1 MKKSLRLKAL
11 LTLLVGLFL
20 SIGAFAQQIAVK
32 GHVKDTTGEPVI
44 GANVLVKGTTN
55 GTITDFDGNFML
67 NVPKDAILSVS
78 FVGYKSAEVKAA
90 STVMVT
96 LEDDSQVLDAVVVIG
111 YGSVKKNDMTG
122 SVTAIKPDKLNK
134 GLITNAQDMMTGK
147 IAGVSVIS
155 KGGAPGEGATIRIR
169 GGSSL
174 TAENDPLIVIDG
186 LAMDNKGV
194 KGLANPLSMVNPN
207 DIESFTVLKDASATA
222 IYGSRASNGVIIIT
236 TKKGQAGARPTI
248 SYDGNVSVSTVK
260 STVDVMD
267 GDQFRSFI
275 KDIWGGDSEAYSK
288 LGNAN
293 TDWQKEIF
301 RPAVSTDHNLTISG
315 GLKNMPYRVSFGYTN
330 QNGIVKTSKFE
341 RYTAS
346 VSLAPS
352 FFEDHLKIN
361 ANLKGM
367 IAKNR
372 YADGGAVGSAVSF
385 DPTQSVRS
393 DDPYHQYYFDG
404 YFQWNT
410 DASSLNDDTWKRT
423 FNGNAPGNPV
433 ALLEEK
439 DDRAISKSLIGNL
452 ELDYKFHFLP
462 DLHAHVNGG
471 MDLSTGKQY
480 TDVSPYSSTNNYYG
494 SYGWEQKDK
503 YNLSLNAYLQYS
515 KDFTDKHRFD
525 VMAGYEWQ
533 HFHDTSDQ
541 EYWGLYPLS
550 NNVVENRGQRYNNTS
565 SGSATESYLVSFF
578 GRVNYTL
585 LDRYLFTAT
594 VRQDGSSRFHK
605 NNRWGLFPSFAL
617 GWKLKEE
624 AFLKDVDVLSD
635 LKLRLGYGIT
645 GQQNINSGD
654 YPYLAVYETNKDGA
668 YYPILG
674 EGTTYRPNAYNPDL
688 KWEKTTT
695 YNVGLDF
702 GFLNNRINGAVDYYY
717 RKTTDLLNSVFVSAG
732 TNFKNKVLSNVGS
745 LENSGI
751 EFSINSKPVVT
762 TDWTWDLG
770 FNITYN
776 KNEITKLTTGDS
788 ENYYVAAGDNIGGG
802 RDMKAMAHAV
812 GHPASSFYVYQ
823 QVYDENGKPIENEFV
838 DRNGDGT
845 INGDDRYFYKKPT
858 ADVLMG
864 LTSRL
869 SYKSWDF
876 SFSLRASLN
885 NYVYNSVEA
894 GGSDCNPT
902 SVYSFGALNNR
913 PLMGVANNIQSK
925 NDNTLLSD
933 YFVQNA
939 SFMKCDNITL
949 GYSFKKLF
957 GAPIGG
963 RVYAAVQNV
972 FTITKYKG
980 LDPEVEKGLDNN
992 IYPRPLTT
1000 LIGLSLNF

>member
-186 LAMDNKGV
+186 LAMDNKGG

-275 KDIWGGDSEAYSK
+275 KDIWGEDSEAYSK